1 MAEPHLSSPNGDRPV
16 ADSPRSLDQ
25 RKDELAETLRK
36 KLEQRSQIET
46 QTDTATTSIEPA
58 RTLLRF
64 RDEPIARDAD
74 ATLEAAITEPH
85 LPSPNGDRPTPDSLV
100 SLDQRKERLAETLR
114 KKVEQ
119 GYQIESQTDT
129 DAILVTKGRRR
140 WFGILGGDAGTR
152 QSTSIDEQGRATT
165 RTL

>member
-25 RKDELAETLRK
+25 
-36 KLEQRSQIET
+36 
-46 QTDTATTSIEPA
+46 PA

-64 RDEPIARDAD
+64 RDEPIAGEAEAD
-74 ATLEAAITEPH
+74 ATRAAPATEPR
-85 LPSPNGDRPTPDSLV
+85 LPSPNGARPAPDSLV
-100 SLDQRKERLAETLR
+100 SLEQRKERLAKTLY

-119 GYQIESQTDT
+119 GYEIESQTDT

-140 WFGILGGDAGTR
+140 WFGILPGNPDTR
-152 QSTSIDEQGRATT
+152 QTTSIDERGRATT

>member
-1 MAEPHLSSPNGDRPV
+1 MAEPHLSMPDSNGPV

-25 RKDELAETLRK
+25 
-36 KLEQRSQIET
+36 
-46 QTDTATTSIEPA
+46 PA

-64 RDEPIARDAD
+64 RDEPIAGEAD
-74 ATLEAAITEPH
+74 ATRAAPTTEPR
-85 LPSPNGDRPTPDSLV
+85 LPSPNGARPAPDSLV
-100 SLDQRKERLAETLR
+100 SLDQRKERLAQALD

-129 DAILVTKGRRR
+129 DAILVTRGRRR
-140 WFGILGGDAGTR
+140 WFGILASDAGTR
-152 QSTSIDEQGRATT
+152 QSTSIDEQGRTTT